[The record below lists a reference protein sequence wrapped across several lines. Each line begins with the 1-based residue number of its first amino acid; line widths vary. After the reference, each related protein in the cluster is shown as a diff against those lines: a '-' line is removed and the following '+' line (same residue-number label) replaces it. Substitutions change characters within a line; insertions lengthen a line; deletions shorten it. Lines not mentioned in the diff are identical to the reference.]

1 MMARFSKIKGTITGG
16 AMIIALFS
24 VFSRILGLFRDRLL
38 SGSFGAGRILDA
50 YYAAF
55 RLPDLIF
62 NTLILGALSSAFI
75 PIFLKYWQKNK
86 EEAWQITNSVL
97 NILLF
102 IVFGLAILAFF
113 LAPIL
118 IRYLVPGFDLETQK
132 LTISLTRIMLIG
144 ILFFTASNIA
154 SSILNSFR
162 RFFAYSLAPLMY
174 NLGIIFGIVVLVPY
188 TRLGINGLAW
198 GVVLGAAGHF
208 LIQLPALLKTGYRWQ
223 FIISSHSAIKKI
235 IKLMLPRCFGLAVGQ
250 LNFVVTTLVASTLT
264 IGAVAIYSLAFNL
277 FNVPIGIFGISLAI
291 AIFPVLSGSFA
302 QGDRKTFVSQMSK
315 TVQRIIYLMIPITVL
330 YLALRAQIVRL
341 ILGAGVFSWRDTV
354 LTATTLGFFSLSLLA
369 QSLIPLFSR
378 AFYSLHDTLTPVKI
392 AVVSFLVNIGG
403 CFILGRWIGVGGLA
417 LAFSL
422 ASFVNLFL
430 LFFAF
435 QKKGWALPAKKIKNC
450 FLRSLGLSLVMLA
463 LLQFMKY
470 LLGSWVNMQT
480 FGGVFIQ
487 TIGSALTAV
496 SFYLIFSFLFNFSEV
511 DVIKDFFKGK
521 GFFKNKKFNKF
532 KKQPPLSP
540 QGPSQIP
547 PQI

>member
-430 LFFAF
+430 LFFTF

-496 SFYLIFSFLFNFSEV
+496 SFYLILSFLFNFSEV
-511 DVIKDFFKGK
+511 DVIKSFFKGK
-521 GFFKNKKFNKF
+521 GFLKNKKFNKF